1 MIKSYEFPKLSAK
14 DSFSK
19 LVLKSNINYFKKI
32 EIEGFQI
39 TYVKDYI
46 LKFDIS
52 DILLRR
58 LKLANIK
65 GFEKGSMIHKLF
77 LLLSKS
83 NEKSDRQLFWSN
95 RYSTLGGYFGSYSSG
110 YLYWSDETTNYNY
123 DDRFTGDQK
132 CNERQVML
140 NHVYKNKVSRQLH
153 KNKNRQYRINK

>member
-14 DSFSK
+14 DTYTR
-19 LVLKSNINYFKKI
+19 LLLKSNINYFKKI
-32 EIEGFQI
+32 EVEGFQI
-39 TYVKDYI
+39 TYAKDYI
-46 LKFDIS
+46 LKFEIN

-58 LKLANIK
+58 LKLANIN

-83 NEKSDRQLFWSN
+83 NEKEERNMFWSH
-95 RYSTLGGYFGSYSSG
+95 RYRAMGSYTSYSSS
-110 YLYWSDETTNYNY
+110 YFYWSDETPNYNY

-132 CNERQVML
+132 CKERQVML
-140 NHVYKNKVSRQLH
+140 THYYKNKVSRQLH